1 MRRTKAWLL
10 ILLLSLSITSCSKSN
25 NNEQPQN
32 TSVTEEESFTPVP
45 MLDNVTVDEYEDYSY
60 AGYTGTMTYCYRDN
74 APYYHKWYTNFPKK
88 KSANKAYKKICSEFE
103 SQYGTGEVA
112 NDKASAFYTTS
123 WKTDTEEITVQNMKT
138 DSSYEVSFT
147 VTQK

>member
-45 MLDNVTVDEYEDYSY
+45 MLDNVTVDEYENYSY
-60 AGYTGTMTYCYRDN
+60 AGYTGTLTYCYRDG
-74 APYYHKWYTNFPKK
+74 APYYHKWHANFPKK
-88 KSANKAYKKICSEFE
+88 GSAKKAYKTICKEFE
-103 SQYGTGEVA
+103 NQYGEGEVA
-112 NDKASAFYTTS
+112 DVESSAFYTTS
-123 WKTDTEEITVQNMKT
+123 WKTDTEEITVQNIKT

-147 VTQK
+147 VTEK